1 MPKTFLKNIFCEIKS
16 SFGRFFSILSIVA
29 IGVAFFAGVKAS
41 APDMKYSA
49 DAYFDKQNLQDI
61 QVYSTLGLTDED
73 IQAIQEVEGVESAQG
88 LFTMDV
94 LTQKE
99 NTQLVLKLISLPENQ
114 EINTIR
120 LIEGRMPENDHE
132 CLVEADSATNT
143 LFGGLEIGETITLT
157 SGTDTPIGDSLA
169 NDTYTIVGTCYTPT
183 YLSYQKGSSSIGS
196 GTLNSFIYVPEQNIL
211 SDYYT
216 EVDVLVEGAKVYN
229 SYEEDYFDVIDPVV
243 KEIEKIADGQI
254 QVRIQ
259 ENQQELD
266 DAKAEFDSQIQDAQ
280 NQIDQAQNEINQGQQ
295 TIQSSEA
302 SLASSRA
309 QLDAGWQEYYNN
321 LALLENIPVL
331 NDAIAQIETAEAS
344 LPQVESG
351 IQQAQAGLNTI
362 DQNLANLEASY
373 QQILSQTDLSTLQG
387 QAQAI
392 KDQIALLD
400 PSDPM
405 DANTIAALE
414 SQLSQI
420 QQSIN
425 LIQGY
430 DSLHE
435 SLVSQRSQ
443 AQNQYDQ
450 LIQTRDQIQAS
461 VAQKADLISQRD
473 ALLNAQAQLQQAYS
487 ELVNGEAQ
495 YESGL
500 AQIQSAKD
508 ELANGQSELN
518 ASVQELETQK
528 AEGQEQLEDSQK
540 QIDELEG
547 EWIVLDR
554 NSHYSYRDYGAC
566 ADRMD
571 GIAAVFP
578 VFFFMVAAL
587 VCMTTMTRM
596 VDEQRTEIG
605 TLKALGYSKLQIA
618 SKYLI
623 YALIASLIGSA
634 IGCLVGMTLFPT
646 VIFTAWN
653 MLYNL
658 ETIHYEFQP
667 GLILLAS
674 GSVTGITLLATI
686 YSIYSELMEVP
697 SQLMRPKSSKAG
709 KKILLERIKPLW
721 SRLSFLHKVTA
732 RNIFRYKKRFF
743 MTIIGIAGCSAL
755 LVSGFGIND
764 SIGDIAAQQYG
775 NIYLYNATVGTEDD
789 SNSHLL
795 DQIQELEGVQEAAK
809 ERQTNMI
816 ADYEDEEHTVTAH
829 IIDDASDFSEF
840 TSLKTEKGE
849 SLKLDDSGVIVS
861 QKLASKM
868 QLETGDTFTMKDS
881 DEHPVEM
888 KVAGIFENYVGH
900 HIYMT
905 ENYFETLDT
914 DIEPNSIY
922 MIKTEDQSE
931 DFEDQLGKQLM
942 ELDTVNSVTFY
953 SSLQKNFTD
962 MISSISFIVVV
973 LVISAALL
981 AFVVLYNL
989 SNVNISERVREIAT
1003 IKVLGFT
1010 RREVNQYVNREG
1022 ILLAM
1027 MGAVLGLVIGIGL
1040 HHLIMNLA
1048 EMDDVMFGRT
1058 ILPQSYF
1065 YSFALTM
1072 LFTFIINFF
1081 MSFKL
1086 KKIQMVESLKAVE

>member
-99 NTQLVLKLISLPENQ
+99 NTQLVLKLISLPEDQ

-143 LFGGLEIGETITLT
+143 LFGGLEIGETITLS

-196 GTLNSFIYVPEQNIL
+196 GTLNTFIYVPEQNIL

-216 EVDVLVEGAKVYN
+216 EVDVLVDGAKVYN

-243 KEIEKIADGQI
+243 KEIEKIAGDQI
-254 QVRIQ
+254 EVRII
-259 ENQQELD
+259 ESQQELD
-266 DAKAEFDSQIQDAQ
+266 EAKAEFNAQIQDAQ
-280 NQIDQAQNEINQGQQ
+280 NQIDWAQNEINQGQQ
-295 TIQSSEA
+295 TIQNSEA
-302 SLASSRA
+302 TLASSRA

-321 LALLENIPVL
+321 LALLDNLPVL

-362 DQNLANLEASY
+362 NQTLANLESSY
-373 QQILSQTDLSTLQG
+373 QQITAITDLATLQT
-387 QAQAI
+387 QAQTI
-392 KDQIALLD
+392 QDQIALLD
-400 PSDPM
+400 PNDP
-405 DANTIAALE
+405 ANTDIIAGLQT
-414 SQLSQI
+414 QLSQI
-420 QQSIN
+420 EQSIE

-430 DSLHE
+430 E

-443 AQNQYDQ
+443 VQAQYDQ
-450 LIQTRDQIQAS
+450 LVQTRDQINAS
-461 VAQKADLISQRD
+461 VAQKATLISQRD
-473 ALLNAQAQLQQAYS
+473 ALLNAQVQLQQAYN

-495 YESGL
+495 YTSGL
-500 AQIQSAKD
+500 AQIQSAKE
-508 ELANGQSELN
+508 ELASGQSELN
-518 ASVQELETQK
+518 ASVQDLEAQK
-528 AEGQEQLEDSQK
+528 AKGQQQLEDSQN

-658 ETIHYEFQP
+658 ETIHFEFQP

-789 SNSHLL
+789 SNAELSK
-795 DQIQELEGVQEAAK
+795 QIEDLKGVQEASK

-816 ADYEDEEHTVTAH
+816 ADYEDEDHTVTAH
-829 IIDDASDFSEF
+829 IVDDPSVFSDF

-849 SLKLDDSGVIVS
+849 SLELDDSGVIIS
-861 QKLASKM
+861 QKLANKM
-868 QLETGDTFTMKDS
+868 QLEKGDTFTLEDS
-881 DEHPVEM
+881 DEQPVEM

-914 DIEPNSIY
+914 DIDPNSIY

>member
-1 MPKTFLKNIFCEIKS
+1 MPRTFLKNIFCEIKS

-49 DAYFDKQNLQDI
+49 DAYFDEQNLQDI
-61 QVYSTLGLTDED
+61 QIYSTLGLTEED
-73 IQAIQEVEGVESAQG
+73 IQAIQDVKGVETAQG

-99 NTQLVLKLISLPENQ
+99 NTQLVLKLISLPEEQ
-114 EINTIR
+114 KVNTIR
-120 LIEGRMPENDHE
+120 LVEGRMPENDQE

-157 SGTDTPIGDSLA
+157 SGTDTPISDSLA

-196 GTLNSFIYVPEQNIL
+196 GTLNSFVYVPEQNIL
-211 SDYYT
+211 SEYYT
-216 EVDVLVEGAKVYN
+216 EADILVKGAKAYN
-229 SYEEDYFDVIDPVV
+229 SYEDDYFDVIDPVL
-243 KEIEKIADGQI
+243 KELEKIAGEQI
-254 QVRIQ
+254 EVRII
-259 ENQQELD
+259 ESQQELD
-266 DAKAEFDSQIQDAQ
+266 EAKAEFNAQIQDAQ
-280 NQIDQAQNEINQGQQ
+280 DQINQAQNEINQGQQ
-295 TIQSSEA
+295 AIQNSEA
-302 SLASSRA
+302 TLASSRA

-321 LALLENIPVL
+321 LALLDNLPVL

-362 DQNLANLEASY
+362 NQTLANLESSY
-373 QQILSQTDLSTLQG
+373 QQITAITDLATLQT
-387 QAQAI
+387 QAQTI
-392 KDQIALLD
+392 QDQIALLD
-400 PSDPM
+400 PNDP
-405 DANTIAALE
+405 ANTDILAGLQT
-414 SQLSQI
+414 QLSQI
-420 QQSIN
+420 EQSIE

-430 DSLHE
+430 E

-443 AQNQYDQ
+443 VQAQYDK
-450 LIQTRDQIQAS
+450 LVQTLDQINAS
-461 VAQKADLISQRD
+461 VAQKATLISQRD
-473 ALLNAQAQLQQAYS
+473 ALLNAQVQLQQAYN

-500 AQIQSAKD
+500 AQIQNAKE
-508 ELANGQSELN
+508 ELASGQSELN
-518 ASVQELETQK
+518 ANVQELETQK
-528 AEGQEQLEDSQK
+528 ADGQKQLEDSQK

-658 ETIHYEFQP
+658 ETIHFEFQP

-686 YSIYSELMEVP
+686 YSIYSELVEVP
-697 SQLMRPKSSKAG
+697 SQLMRPKASKAG
-709 KKILLERIKPLW
+709 KKILLERIKPIW
-721 SRLSFLHKVTA
+721 SRLTFLHKVTA

-789 SNSHLL
+789 SNAELRK
-795 DQIQELEGVQEAAK
+795 QIEDLKGVQEASK

-816 ADYEDEEHTVTAH
+816 ADYEDEDHTVTAH
-829 IIDDASDFSEF
+829 IIDDPSSFSDL
-840 TSLKTEKGE
+840 TSLKTEKGG
-849 SLKLDDSGVIVS
+849 SLELDDSGVIIS
-861 QKLASKM
+861 QKLANKM
-868 QLETGDTFTMKDS
+868 QLEKGDTFTLEDS

-900 HIYMT
+900 HVYMT
-905 ENYFETLDT
+905 ENYFDTLDT
-914 DIEPNSIY
+914 NIEPNSIY
-922 MIKTEDQSE
+922 MIKTKDQSE
-931 DFEDQLGKQLM
+931 DYEDQLGKQLM
-942 ELDTVNSVTFY
+942 ELDSVNSVTFY

>member
-1 MPKTFLKNIFCEIKS
+1 MPRTFLKNIFCEIKS

-49 DAYFDKQNLQDI
+49 DAYFDEQNLQDI
-61 QVYSTLGLTDED
+61 QIYSTLGLTKED
-73 IQAIQEVEGVESAQG
+73 IQAIQDVKGVETAQG

-99 NTQLVLKLISLPENQ
+99 NTQLVLKLISLPEEQ
-114 EINTIR
+114 KVNTIR
-120 LIEGRMPENDHE
+120 LVEGRMPENDQE

-157 SGTDTPIGDSLA
+157 SGTDTPISDSLA
-169 NDTYTIVGTCYTPT
+169 HDTYTIVGTCYTPT

-211 SDYYT
+211 SEYYT
-216 EVDVLVEGAKVYN
+216 EADILVKGAKAYN
-229 SYEEDYFDVIDPVV
+229 SYEDDYFDVIDPVL
-243 KEIEKIADGQI
+243 KELEKIAGEQI
-254 QVRIQ
+254 EVRII
-259 ENQQELD
+259 ESQQELD
-266 DAKAEFDSQIQDAQ
+266 EAKAEFNAQIQDAQ

-295 TIQSSEA
+295 TIQNSEA
-302 SLASSRA
+302 TLASSRA

-321 LALLENIPVL
+321 VALLNNIPVL

-351 IQQAQAGLNTI
+351 IQLAQAGLNTI
-362 DQNLANLEASY
+362 DQTLANLA
-373 QQILSQTDLSTLQG
+373 TLQT
-387 QAQAI
+387 QAQMI
-392 KDQIALLD
+392 QDQMALLD
-400 PSDPM
+400 PNDP
-405 DANTIAALE
+405 ANTDILAGLQA
-414 SQLSQI
+414 QLSQI
-420 QQSIN
+420 KQSIE
-425 LIQGY
+425 LIPDY
-430 DSLHE
+430 E

-443 AQNQYDQ
+443 VQAQYDQ
-450 LIQTRDQIQAS
+450 LIQTRDQINAS
-461 VAQKADLISQRD
+461 VAQKTTLISQRD
-473 ALLNAQAQLQQAYS
+473 ALLNAQVQLQQAYN

-500 AQIQSAKD
+500 AQIQNAKE
-508 ELANGQSELN
+508 ELASGQSELN
-518 ASVQELETQK
+518 ANVQELETQK
-528 AEGQEQLEDSQK
+528 ADGQKQLEDSQK

-658 ETIHYEFQP
+658 ETIHFEFQP
-667 GLILLAS
+667 GLIVLAS

-686 YSIYSELMEVP
+686 YSIYSELVEVP
-697 SQLMRPKSSKAG
+697 SQLMRPKASKAG
-709 KKILLERIKPLW
+709 KKILLERIKPIW
-721 SRLSFLHKVTA
+721 SHLTFLHKVTA

-789 SNSHLL
+789 SNAELRK
-795 DQIQELEGVQEAAK
+795 QIQDLKGVQEASK

-816 ADYEDEEHTVTAH
+816 ADYEDEDHTVTAH
-829 IIDDASDFSEF
+829 IIDDPSVFSDF

-849 SLKLDDSGVIVS
+849 SLELDDSGVIIS
-861 QKLASKM
+861 QKLANKM
-868 QLETGDTFTMKDS
+868 QLEKGDTFTLEDS

-900 HIYMT
+900 HVYMT
-905 ENYFETLDT
+905 ENYFDTLDT
-914 DIEPNSIY
+914 NIEPNSIY
-922 MIKTEDQSE
+922 MIKTKDQSE
-931 DFEDQLGKQLM
+931 DYEDRLGKQLM
-942 ELDTVNSVTFY
+942 ELDSVNSVTFY

>member
-1 MPKTFLKNIFCEIKS
+1 MPRTFLKNIFCEIKS

-49 DAYFDKQNLQDI
+49 DAYFDEQNLQDI
-61 QVYSTLGLTDED
+61 QIYSTLGLTEED
-73 IQAIQEVEGVESAQG
+73 IQAIQDVKGVETAQG

-99 NTQLVLKLISLPENQ
+99 NTQLVLKLISLPEEQ
-114 EINTIR
+114 KVNTIR
-120 LIEGRMPENDHE
+120 LVEGRMPENDQE

-211 SDYYT
+211 SEYYT
-216 EVDVLVEGAKVYN
+216 EADILVKGAKAYN
-229 SYEEDYFDVIDPVV
+229 SYEDDYFDVIDPVL
-243 KEIEKIADGQI
+243 KELEKIAGEQI
-254 QVRIQ
+254 EVRII
-259 ENQQELD
+259 ESQQELD
-266 DAKAEFDSQIQDAQ
+266 EAKAEFNAQIQDAQ
-280 NQIDQAQNEINQGQQ
+280 DQINQVQNEINQGQQ
-295 TIQSSEA
+295 TIQNSEA
-302 SLASSRA
+302 TLASSRA

-321 LALLENIPVL
+321 LALLDNLPVL

-362 DQNLANLEASY
+362 DQTLANLA
-373 QQILSQTDLSTLQG
+373 TLQT
-387 QAQAI
+387 QAQMI
-392 KDQIALLD
+392 QDQMALLD
-400 PSDPM
+400 PNDP
-405 DANTIAALE
+405 ANTDILAGLQA
-414 SQLSQI
+414 QLSQI
-420 QQSIN
+420 KQSIE
-425 LIQGY
+425 LIPDY
-430 DSLHE
+430 E

-443 AQNQYDQ
+443 VQAQYDQ
-450 LIQTRDQIQAS
+450 LIQTRDQINAS
-461 VAQKADLISQRD
+461 VAQKATLVSQRD
-473 ALLNAQAQLQQAYS
+473 ALLNAQVQLQQAYN

-495 YESGL
+495 YTSGL
-500 AQIQSAKD
+500 AQIQNAKE
-508 ELANGQSELN
+508 ELASGQSELN
-518 ASVQELETQK
+518 ANVQELETQK
-528 AEGQEQLEDSQK
+528 ADGQKQLEDSQK

-653 MLYNL
+653 MLYNM
-658 ETIHYEFQP
+658 ETIHFEFQP

-697 SQLMRPKSSKAG
+697 SQLMRPKASKAG
-709 KKILLERIKPLW
+709 KKILLERIKPIW
-721 SRLSFLHKVTA
+721 SRLTFLHKVTA

-789 SNSHLL
+789 SNAELRK
-795 DQIQELEGVQEAAK
+795 QIEDLKGVQEASK

-816 ADYEDEEHTVTAH
+816 ADYEDEDHTVTAH
-829 IIDDASDFSEF
+829 IIDDPSSFSDF

-849 SLKLDDSGVIVS
+849 SLELDDSGVIIS
-861 QKLASKM
+861 QKLANKM
-868 QLETGDTFTMKDS
+868 QLEKGDTFTLEDS

-900 HIYMT
+900 HVYMT
-905 ENYFETLDT
+905 ENFFETLDT
-914 DIEPNSIY
+914 NIEPNSIY
-922 MIKTEDQSE
+922 MIKTKDQSE
-931 DFEDQLGKQLM
+931 DYEDRLGKQLM
-942 ELDTVNSVTFY
+942 ELDSVNSVTFY

>member
-99 NTQLVLKLISLPENQ
+99 NTQLVLKLISLPEDQ

-143 LFGGLEIGETITLT
+143 LFGGLEIGETITLS

-196 GTLNSFIYVPEQNIL
+196 GTLNTFIYVPEQNIL

-243 KEIEKIADGQI
+243 KEIEKIADEQI
-254 QVRIQ
+254 KVRIQ

-280 NQIDQAQNEINQGQQ
+280 NQIDRAQNEINQGQQ
-295 TIQSSEA
+295 TIQNSEA
-302 SLASSRA
+302 TLASSRA

-321 LALLENIPVL
+321 LALLDNLPVL

-362 DQNLANLEASY
+362 NQTLANLESSY
-373 QQILSQTDLSTLQG
+373 QQITAITDLATLQT
-387 QAQAI
+387 QAQTI
-392 KDQIALLD
+392 QDQIALLD
-400 PSDPM
+400 PNDP
-405 DANTIAALE
+405 ANTDIIAGLQT
-414 SQLSQI
+414 QLSQI
-420 QQSIN
+420 EQSIE

-430 DSLHE
+430 E
-435 SLVSQRSQ
+435 SLVSQLSQ
-443 AQNQYDQ
+443 VQAQYDQ
-450 LIQTRDQIQAS
+450 LVQTRDQINAS
-461 VAQKADLISQRD
+461 VAQKATLISQRD
-473 ALLNAQAQLQQAYS
+473 ALLNAQGQLQQAYN

-500 AQIQSAKD
+500 AQIQNAKK
-508 ELANGQSELN
+508 ELASGQSELN
-518 ASVQELETQK
+518 ANVQELETQK
-528 AEGQEQLEDSQK
+528 ADGQKQLEDSQK

-658 ETIHYEFQP
+658 ETIHFEFQP

-686 YSIYSELMEVP
+686 YSIYSELVEVP
-697 SQLMRPKSSKAG
+697 SQLMRPKASKAG
-709 KKILLERIKPLW
+709 KKILLERIKPIW
-721 SRLSFLHKVTA
+721 SRLTFLHKVTA

-789 SNSHLL
+789 SNAELRK
-795 DQIQELEGVQEAAK
+795 QIEDLKGVQEASK

-816 ADYEDEEHTVTAH
+816 ADYEDEDHTVTAH
-829 IIDDASDFSEF
+829 IVDDPSVFSDF

-849 SLKLDDSGVIVS
+849 SLELDDSGVIIS
-861 QKLASKM
+861 QKLANKM
-868 QLETGDTFTMKDS
+868 QLEKGDTFTLEDS

-900 HIYMT
+900 HVYMT
-905 ENYFETLDT
+905 ENYFDTLDT
-914 DIEPNSIY
+914 NIEPNSIY
-922 MIKTEDQSE
+922 MIKTKDQSE
-931 DFEDQLGKQLM
+931 DYEDHLGKQLM
-942 ELDTVNSVTFY
+942 ELDSVNSVTFY

>member
-1 MPKTFLKNIFCEIKS
+1 MPRTFLKNIFCEIKS

-49 DAYFDKQNLQDI
+49 DAYFDEQNLQDI
-61 QVYSTLGLTDED
+61 QIYSTLGLTEED
-73 IQAIQEVEGVESAQG
+73 IQAIQDVKGVETAQG

-99 NTQLVLKLISLPENQ
+99 NTQLVLKLISLPEEQ
-114 EINTIR
+114 KVNTIR
-120 LIEGRMPENDHE
+120 LVEGRMPENDQE

-143 LFGGLEIGETITLT
+143 LFGGLEIGEAITLT
-157 SGTDTPIGDSLA
+157 SGTDTPISDSLA

-196 GTLNSFIYVPEQNIL
+196 GTLNSFVYVPEQNIL
-211 SDYYT
+211 SEYYT
-216 EVDVLVEGAKVYN
+216 EADILVKGAKAYN
-229 SYEEDYFDVIDPVV
+229 SYEDDYFDVIDRVV

-309 QLDAGWQEYYNN
+309 QLDAGWQEYYNS

-362 DQNLANLEASY
+362 DQTLANLA
-373 QQILSQTDLSTLQG
+373 TLQT
-387 QAQAI
+387 QAQMI
-392 KDQIALLD
+392 QDQMALLD
-400 PSDPM
+400 PNDP
-405 DANTIAALE
+405 ANTDIIAGL
-414 SQLSQI
+414 QTKLSQI
-420 QQSIN
+420 EQSIE
-425 LIQGY
+425 LIPDY
-430 DSLHE
+430 E

-443 AQNQYDQ
+443 VQAQYDQ
-450 LIQTRDQIQAS
+450 LIQTRDQINAS
-461 VAQKADLISQRD
+461 VAQKATLVSQRD
-473 ALLNAQAQLQQAYS
+473 ALLNAQVQLQQAYN

-500 AQIQSAKD
+500 AQIQNAKE
-508 ELANGQSELN
+508 ELASGQSELN
-518 ASVQELETQK
+518 ANVQELETQK
-528 AEGQEQLEDSQK
+528 ADGQKQLEDSQK

-658 ETIHYEFQP
+658 ETIHFEFQP
-667 GLILLAS
+667 GLIVLAL
-674 GSVTGITLLATI
+674 GSVTGVTLLATI

-697 SQLMRPKSSKAG
+697 SQLMRPKASKAG
-709 KKILLERIKPLW
+709 KKILLERIRPIW
-721 SRLSFLHKVTA
+721 SRLTFLHKVTA

-789 SNSHLL
+789 SNAELRK
-795 DQIQELEGVQEAAK
+795 QIEDLKGVQEASK

-816 ADYEDEEHTVTAH
+816 ADYEDEDHTVTAH
-829 IIDDASDFSEF
+829 IIDDPSVFSDF

-849 SLKLDDSGVIVS
+849 SLELDDSGVIIS
-861 QKLASKM
+861 QKLANKM
-868 QLETGDTFTMKDS
+868 QLEKGDTFTLEDS

-900 HIYMT
+900 HVYMT

-914 DIEPNSIY
+914 SIEPNSIY
-922 MIKTEDQSE
+922 MIKTKDQSE
-931 DFEDQLGKQLM
+931 DYEDRLGKQLM
-942 ELDTVNSVTFY
+942 ELDSVNSVTFY